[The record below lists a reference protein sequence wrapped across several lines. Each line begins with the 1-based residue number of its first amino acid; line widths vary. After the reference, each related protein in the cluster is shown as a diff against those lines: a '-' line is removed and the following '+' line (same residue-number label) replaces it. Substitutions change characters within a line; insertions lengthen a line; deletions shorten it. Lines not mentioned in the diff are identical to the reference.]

1 MTVEETGKEK
11 LGFQTEVKQLLG
23 LMINSLYSN
32 KEIFLRELVS
42 NASDAADKLRFE
54 ALSNQELYEG
64 DGDLKIRVSYD
75 KDART
80 VTVSDNGVGM
90 SRQEVIDNVGTI
102 AKSGTR
108 QFFDSL
114 TGDEARDA
122 QLIGQFGV
130 GFYSSFIVAERVTLI
145 SRRAGAPREEGVRWE
160 STGEGE
166 FTVENLDRAKRGTE
180 VVLHLKDGEDEFL
193 DGSRLRNIL
202 RLYSD
207 HISLPV
213 VMQSESDEEGE
224 AGDETVN
231 SATAL
236 WTRPKGDISDD
247 EYEEFYKHVSHDY
260 EAPLAHVHSRVEGNL
275 EYTSLLYI
283 PARAPFDLWDRSTRR
298 GVKLYV
304 RRVFIMDDAENL
316 MPNFLRFV
324 RGVID
329 SSDLPLNVSREI
341 LQQNKQ
347 IDSMRAG
354 STKKVLSMLEGLATN
369 EADQYEEFWTEFGR
383 VLKEGLIE
391 DSANRESIAKLSRF
405 ATTHTTSEKQSESL
419 ADYVGRMKEGQD
431 KIFFITAANY
441 GTASNSPHLEVF
453 KKNGIEVLLLTDD
466 VDEIAFMHLMEF
478 DGHALQ
484 AITKGDLDL
493 GDLIEKNDDQA
504 VDDAAHDAF
513 IERVKASLGDT
524 VKDVRIT
531 HRLTD
536 SPACL
541 VADDHE
547 MSAHLERLM
556 RSAGQAVPG
565 QTPIMELNPDH
576 AIVKALAEQS
586 DGASFDDWT
595 HILFDQALLSEGGQL
610 KDPSSFVRRLNQMLT
625 ALFEA
630 PAKPVKKKATRK
642 KKPAAKAEADKSED
656 AT

>member
-1 MTVEETGKEK
+1 MTVETSKEK

-54 ALSNQELYEG
+54 ALSNQDLYER
-64 DGDLKIRVSYD
+64 DGELNIRVSYD

-80 VTVSDNGVGM
+80 VTVSDNGIGM

-130 GFYSSFIVAERVTLI
+130 GFYSSFIVADRVTLI
-145 SRRAGAPREEGVRWE
+145 TRRAGAARTEGVRWE
-160 STGEGE
+160 SSGEGE
-166 FTVENLDRAKRGTE
+166 FTVESLDRAKRGTE
-180 VVLHLKDGEDEFL
+180 VVLHLKEGEDEFL
-193 DGSRLRNIL
+193 DGFRIRTIL
-202 RLYSD
+202 RRYSD

-213 VMQSESDEEGE
+213 VMESESEEEAE

-236 WTRPKGDISDD
+236 WTRSKSEITD
-247 EYEEFYKHVSHDY
+247 EEYDEFYKHVSHDY
-260 EAPLAHVHSRVEGNL
+260 ESPLIHIHSRVEGNL
-275 EYTSLLYI
+275 EYTSLLYV
-283 PARAPFDLWDRSTRR
+283 PARAPFDLWDRSARR

-329 SSDLPLNVSREI
+329 SADLPLNISREI

-354 STKKVLSMLEGLATN
+354 SVKKVLSMLDGLAVN
-369 EADQYEEFWTEFGR
+369 DSEKYEQFWKEFGR

-391 DSANRESIAKLSRF
+391 DTANREAIAKLARF
-405 ATTHTTSEKQSESL
+405 ATTHTGLDDQSESL
-419 ADYVGRMKEGQD
+419 ENYVSRMKEGQD
-431 KIFFITAANY
+431 KIFFITAANF

-478 DGHALQ
+478 DGHQLQ

-493 GDLIEKNDDQA
+493 GELIETTEDEQSDDT
-504 VDDAAHDAF
+504 VHDAF
-513 IERVKASLGDT
+513 IERVKTSLGDT

-541 VADDHE
+541 VADEHE
-547 MSAHLERLM
+547 MSAHLERLL
-556 RSAGQAVPG
+556 RSSGQTVPG

-576 AIVKALAEQS
+576 AIVKALALQPN
-586 DGASFDDWT
+586 GTSFDDWT

-610 KDPSSFVRRLNQMLT
+610 KDPSAFVRRLNRMLT

-630 PAKPVKKKATRK
+630 PAKVAKKKATRK
-642 KKPAAKAEADKSED
+642 KKPAAKAAADD
-656 AT
+656 AKDAS

>member
-1 MTVEETGKEK
+1 MTVETGKEK

-42 NASDAADKLRFE
+42 NASDASDKLRFE
-54 ALSNQELYEG
+54 ALSNQDLYER
-64 DGDLKIRVSYD
+64 DGELKIRVSYD

-80 VTVSDNGVGM
+80 VTVSDNGIGM

-130 GFYSSFIVAERVTLI
+130 GFYSSFIVADRVTLI
-145 SRRAGAPREEGVRWE
+145 TRRAGAASTEGVRWE
-160 STGEGE
+160 SSGEGE
-166 FTVENLDRAKRGTE
+166 FTVESIDRAKRGTE
-180 VVLHLKDGEDEFL
+180 VVLHLKEGEDEFL
-193 DGSRLRNIL
+193 DGFRIRTIL
-202 RLYSD
+202 RRYSD

-213 VMQSESDEEGE
+213 VMESESEEEAE

-236 WTRPKGDISDD
+236 WTRSKSEITD
-247 EYEEFYKHVSHDY
+247 EEYDEFYKHVSHDY
-260 EAPLAHVHSRVEGNL
+260 ESPLTHIHSRVEGNL
-275 EYTSLLYI
+275 EYTSLLYV
-283 PARAPFDLWDRSTRR
+283 PARAPFDLWDRSARR

-329 SSDLPLNVSREI
+329 SADLPLNISREI

-354 STKKVLSMLEGLATN
+354 SVKKVLSMLDGLAVN
-369 EADQYEEFWTEFGR
+369 DSEKYEQFWKEFGR

-391 DSANRESIAKLSRF
+391 DTANREAIAKLARF
-405 ATTHTTSEKQSESL
+405 ATTHTGLDDQSESL
-419 ADYVGRMKEGQD
+419 ENYVSRMKEGQD
-431 KIFFITAANY
+431 KIFFITAANF

-478 DGHALQ
+478 DGHQLQ

-493 GDLIEKNDDQA
+493 GELIETTEDEQSDDT
-504 VDDAAHDAF
+504 VHDAF
-513 IERVKASLGDT
+513 IERVKTSLGDT
-524 VKDVRIT
+524 VKEVRIT

-541 VADDHE
+541 VADEHE
-547 MSAHLERLM
+547 MSAHLERLL
-556 RSAGQAVPG
+556 RSSGQTVPG

-576 AIVKALAEQS
+576 AIVKALALQPN
-586 DGASFDDWT
+586 GTSFDDWT

-610 KDPSSFVRRLNQMLT
+610 KDPSAFVRRLNQMLT

-630 PAKPVKKKATRK
+630 PAKVAKKKATRK
-642 KKPAAKAEADKSED
+642 KKPAAKAAADD
-656 AT
+656 AKDAS

>member
-1 MTVEETGKEK
+1 
-11 LGFQTEVKQLLG
+11 
-23 LMINSLYSN
+23 
-32 KEIFLRELVS
+32 
-42 NASDAADKLRFE
+42 
-54 ALSNQELYEG
+54 
-64 DGDLKIRVSYD
+64 
-75 KDART
+75 
-80 VTVSDNGVGM
+80 VSDNGIGM

-122 QLIGQFGV
+122 QLIGRFGV
-130 GFYSSFIVAERVTLI
+130 GFYSSFIVADRVTLI
-145 SRRAGAPREEGVRWE
+145 TRRAGAARTEGVRWE
-160 STGEGE
+160 SSGEGE
-166 FTVENLDRAKRGTE
+166 FTVESLDRAKRGTE
-180 VVLHLKDGEDEFL
+180 VVLHLKEGEDEFL
-193 DGSRLRNIL
+193 DGFRIRTIL
-202 RLYSD
+202 RRYSD

-213 VMQSESDEEGE
+213 VMESESEEEAE

-236 WTRPKGDISDD
+236 WTRSKSEITD
-247 EYEEFYKHVSHDY
+247 EEYDEFYKHVSHDY
-260 EAPLAHVHSRVEGNL
+260 ESPLIHIHSRVEGNL
-275 EYTSLLYI
+275 EYTSLLYV
-283 PARAPFDLWDRSTRR
+283 PARAPFDLWDRSARR

-329 SSDLPLNVSREI
+329 SADLPLNISREI

-354 STKKVLSMLEGLATN
+354 SVKKVLSMLDGLAVN
-369 EADQYEEFWTEFGR
+369 DSEKYEQFWKEFGR

-391 DSANRESIAKLSRF
+391 DTANREAIAKLARF
-405 ATTHTTSEKQSESL
+405 ATTHTGLDDQSESL
-419 ADYVGRMKEGQD
+419 ENYVSRMKEGQD
-431 KIFFITAANY
+431 KIFFITAANF

-478 DGHALQ
+478 DGHQLQ

-493 GDLIEKNDDQA
+493 GELIETTEDEQSDDT
-504 VDDAAHDAF
+504 VHDAF
-513 IERVKASLGDT
+513 IERVKTSLGDT

-541 VADDHE
+541 VADEHE
-547 MSAHLERLM
+547 MSAHLERLL
-556 RSAGQAVPG
+556 RSSGQTVPG

-576 AIVKALAEQS
+576 AIVKALALQPN
-586 DGASFDDWT
+586 GTSFDDWT

-610 KDPSSFVRRLNQMLT
+610 KDPSAFVRRLNRMLT

-630 PAKPVKKKATRK
+630 PAKVAKKKATRK
-642 KKPAAKAEADKSED
+642 KKPAAKAAADD
-656 AT
+656 AKDAS